1 MAYGSYY
8 PGSYQNSYY
17 PQIQMPVI
25 QQPQPQ
31 PQQNGNNAITW
42 VQGEAG
48 AKSYLVAPNTT
59 VTLWDTESQT
69 IYVKSAD
76 ATGMP
81 TMKILDYTMRT
92 DAPQVAKIQPLSEY
106 ASKEDVDYLKNEIE
120 ALRAKFGEMEGK
132 KK

>member
-25 QQPQPQ
+25 QQPQQ
-31 PQQNGNNAITW
+31 NNGNSIVW

-120 ALRAKFGEMEGK
+120 ALRAKFSEMEGK

>member
-31 PQQNGNNAITW
+31 QNVQGLIW
-42 VQGEAG
+42 VQGEGA
-48 AKSYLVAPNTT
+48 AKSYLVAPGNT
-59 VTLWDTESQT
+59 VALFDNESQT